1 VSAEKGTLPRWLKPA
16 NRAVRGA
23 SRLGLPLGTIRVLT
37 VPGRRSGKPRSTPVS
52 PLIVDGHRYVV
63 AGLPDSDWARNA
75 RAADR
80 AELSAGRQREA
91 VTLIEVVD
99 PALREQV
106 MRAFP
111 REVPGG
117 VPMFVR
123 IGLVQGPDPDEF
135 AAAASQ
141 VAVFEINPILPA

>member
-1 VSAEKGTLPRWLKPA
+1 M
-16 NRAVRGA
+16 
-23 SRLGLPLGTIRVLT
+23 LT
-37 VPGRRSGKPRSTPVS
+37 VPGRRSGQPRSTPVS

-63 AGLPDSDWARNA
+63 AGLPESDWARNV
-75 RAADR
+75 RAADQ
-80 AELSAGRQREA
+80 AELSLGRHREV
-91 VTLIEVVD
+91 VTLTEVAD
-99 PALREQV
+99 SALREQV

-123 IGLVQGPDPDEF
+123 IGLVHGPDPDEF

-141 VAVFEINPILPA
+141 VAVFEIRPASPTPRGPRQLRRRPRSRRRRHLDQSRLAKV